1 VERDELFAAMGQS
14 IIDGDAERATS
25 LAEEA
30 VAAGIDPL
38 EAINRGFVPGINLIG
53 EEFSCERVFLPQLVL
68 AGEAMKAAIAVLE
81 PKMKEAGSARQI
93 EGTVVLATVA
103 GDIHDIGK
111 TLVGTMLAA
120 HGFEVF
126 DLGVDVATDAIVEKV
141 REVDADL
148 VGVSALLTTTMLV
161 QKDVVT
167 ALDEAG
173 LRPKVKVMVGGAA
186 VTPEWVEQIGAD
198 GFGQDAVAAVAMARD
213 LVGAKV

>member
-1 VERDELFAAMGQS
+1 MDRDELFDAMGRS
-14 IIDGDAERATS
+14 IIDGDAEAAAS
-25 LAEEA
+25 LAQEA
-30 VAAGIDPL
+30 VATGVDPL
-38 EAINRGFVPGINLIG
+38 EAINQGFVPGINVIG
-53 EEFSCERVFLPQLVL
+53 EEFSCERVVLPQLVL
-68 AGEAMKAAIAVLE
+68 AGEAMKAAIGVLE
-81 PKMKEAGSARQI
+81 PEMTKAGSAREI
-93 EGTVVLATVA
+93 EGRVVLATVA

-120 HGFEVF
+120 HGFEVY

-161 QKDVVT
+161 QKEVVT

-173 LRPKVKVMVGGAA
+173 LRPGVKVMVGGAA

-198 GFGQDAVAAVAMARD
+198 GFGQDAVAAVATARE
-213 LVGAKV
+213 LVGARV

>member
-1 VERDELFAAMGQS
+1 MERDELFAAMGQS

-38 EAINRGFVPGINLIG
+38 EAINRGFVPGINVIG

>member
-1 VERDELFAAMGQS
+1 MERDELFDAMGRS
-14 IIDGDAERATS
+14 IIDGDAEVAAS

-30 VAAGIDPL
+30 VAAGVDPL
-38 EAINRGFVPGINLIG
+38 EAINQGFVPGINVIG

-68 AGEAMKAAIAVLE
+68 AGEAMKAAIGVLE
-81 PKMKEAGSARQI
+81 PEMTKAGSAREI
-93 EGTVVLATVA
+93 EGRVVLATVA

-126 DLGVDVATDAIVEKV
+126 DLGVDVSTDAIVEKV

-161 QKDVVT
+161 QKEVVA

-173 LRPKVKVMVGGAA
+173 LRPGVKVMVGGAA

-198 GFGQDAVAAVAMARD
+198 GWGQDAIAAVATARE

>member
-1 VERDELFAAMGQS
+1 VERDELFDAMGRS
-14 IIDGDAERATS
+14 IIDGDAEVAAS

-30 VAAGIDPL
+30 IAAGVDPL
-38 EAINRGFVPGINLIG
+38 AAINQGFVPGINVIG

-68 AGEAMKAAIAVLE
+68 AGEAMKAAIGVLE
-81 PKMKEAGSARQI
+81 PEMTKAGSARQI
-93 EGTVVLATVA
+93 EGKVVLATVA

-126 DLGVDVATDAIVEKV
+126 DLGVDVPTAAIVEKV
-141 REVDADL
+141 KEVDADL

-161 QKDVVT
+161 QKEVVA

-173 LRPKVKVMVGGAA
+173 LRPAVKVMVGGAA

-198 GFGQDAVAAVAMARD
+198 GFGQDAIAAVAMARE

>member
-1 VERDELFAAMGQS
+1 MERDELFGAMGRS
-14 IIDGDAERATS
+14 IIDGDAEVAAS

-30 VAAGIDPL
+30 VASGIDPL
-38 EAINRGFVPGINLIG
+38 EAINQGFVPGINVIG

-68 AGEAMKAAIAVLE
+68 AGEAMKAAIGVLE
-81 PKMKEAGSARQI
+81 PEMTKAGSARQI
-93 EGTVVLATVA
+93 EGRVVLATVA

-126 DLGVDVATDAIVEKV
+126 DLGVDVSTDAIVEKV

-161 QKDVVT
+161 QKEVVA

-173 LRPKVKVMVGGAA
+173 LRPRVKVMVGGAA

-198 GFGQDAVAAVAMARD
+198 GFGQDAVAAVSTARE
-213 LVGAKV
+213 LVGATV

>member
-1 VERDELFAAMGQS
+1 MERDELFEAMGRS
-14 IIDGDAERATS
+14 IIDGDAEAAAS

-30 VAAGIDPL
+30 VADGVDPL
-38 EAINRGFVPGINLIG
+38 AAINQGFVPGINVIG

-68 AGEAMKAAIAVLE
+68 AGEAMKAAIGVLE
-81 PKMKEAGSARQI
+81 PEMTKAGSAREF
-93 EGTVVLATVA
+93 EGKVVLATVA

-126 DLGVDVATDAIVEKV
+126 DLGVDVPTASIVDKV

-148 VGVSALLTTTMLV
+148 VGVSALLTTTMIV
-161 QKDVVT
+161 QKEVVA
-167 ALDEAG
+167 ALDDAG
-173 LRPKVKVMVGGAA
+173 LRPRVKVMVGGAA

-198 GFGQDAVAAVAMARD
+198 GFGQDAIAAVAMARD

>member
-25 LAEEA
+25 LAGEA
-30 VAAGIDPL
+30 VATGVDPL
-38 EAINRGFVPGINLIG
+38 EAINRGFVPGINVIG

-68 AGEAMKAAIAVLE
+68 AGEAMKAAIGVLE
-81 PKMKEAGSARQI
+81 PEMTKAGSAREI
-93 EGTVVLATVA
+93 EGRVVLATVA

-120 HGFEVF
+120 HGFEVY

-161 QKDVVT
+161 QKDVVA
-167 ALDEAG
+167 ALDDAG
-173 LRPKVKVMVGGAA
+173 LRPRVKVMVGGAA
-186 VTPEWVEQIGAD
+186 ITPEWVEQIGAD
-198 GFGQDAVAAVAMARD
+198 GYGQDAVHAVATARD
-213 LVGAKV
+213 LVGARV

>member
-38 EAINRGFVPGINLIG
+38 EAINRGFVPGINVIG

>member
-1 VERDELFAAMGQS
+1 VERDELFDAMGRS
-14 IIDGDAERATS
+14 IIDGDAEAAAS
-25 LAEEA
+25 LAQEA
-30 VAAGIDPL
+30 VATGVDPL
-38 EAINRGFVPGINLIG
+38 EAINQGFVPGINVIG

-68 AGEAMKAAIAVLE
+68 AGEAMKAAIGVLE
-81 PKMKEAGSARQI
+81 PEMTKAGSARQI
-93 EGTVVLATVA
+93 EGRVVLATVA

-126 DLGVDVATDAIVEKV
+126 DLGVDVATDAIVAKA

-148 VGVSALLTTTMLV
+148 VGVSALLTTTMLT
-161 QKDVVT
+161 QKEVVT

-173 LRPKVKVMVGGAA
+173 LRPRVKVLVGGAA

-198 GFGQDAVAAVAMARD
+198 GFGQDAVAAVAMARE
-213 LVGAKV
+213 LVAAKV

>member
-1 VERDELFAAMGQS
+1 VERDELFGAMSRS
-14 IIDGDAERATS
+14 IIDGDAEVAAS

-30 VAAGIDPL
+30 VATGVDPL
-38 EAINRGFVPGINLIG
+38 EAINQGFVPGINVIG

-68 AGEAMKAAIAVLE
+68 AGEAMKAAIGVLE
-81 PKMKEAGSARQI
+81 PEMTKAGSAREI
-93 EGTVVLATVA
+93 EGRVVLATVA

-120 HGFEVF
+120 HGFEVY

-161 QKDVVT
+161 QKEVVT

-173 LRPKVKVMVGGAA
+173 LRPGVKVMVGGAA

-198 GFGQDAVAAVAMARD
+198 GFGQDAVAAVATARE
-213 LVGAKV
+213 LVGTKV

>member
-1 VERDELFAAMGQS
+1 MERDELFDAMGRS
-14 IIDGDAERATS
+14 IIDGDAEVAAS

-30 VAAGIDPL
+30 IAAGVDPL
-38 EAINRGFVPGINLIG
+38 AAINEGFVPGINVIG

-68 AGEAMKAAIAVLE
+68 AGEAMKAAIGVLE
-81 PKMKEAGSARQI
+81 PEMTKAGSAREI
-93 EGTVVLATVA
+93 EGRVVLATVA

-126 DLGVDVATDAIVEKV
+126 DLGVDVSTDAIVEKV

-148 VGVSALLTTTMLV
+148 VGGSALLTTTMLV
-161 QKDVVT
+161 QKEVVA

-173 LRPKVKVMVGGAA
+173 LRPGVKVMVGGAA

-198 GFGQDAVAAVAMARD
+198 GWGQDAIAAVATARE

>member
-38 EAINRGFVPGINLIG
+38 EAINRGFVPGINVIG

-93 EGTVVLATVA
+93 EGRVVLATVA

>member
-1 VERDELFAAMGQS
+1 MERDELFSAMGQS
-14 IIDGDAERATS
+14 IIDGDDGFAAS
-25 LAEEA
+25 LAREA
-30 VAAGIDPL
+30 IAANLDPL
-38 EAINRGFVPGINLIG
+38 DAINEGYVPGLNVIG

-68 AGEAMKAAIAVLE
+68 AGEAMKAAIGVLE
-81 PKMKEAGSARQI
+81 PAMAKAGASRRI
-93 EGTVVLATVA
+93 EGRVVLATVA

-126 DLGVDVATDAIVEKV
+126 DLGVDVATDAIVAKA

-161 QKDVVT
+161 QREVVA
-167 ALDEAG
+167 ALDDAG
-173 LRPKVKVMVGGAA
+173 LRPRVKVMVGGAA
-186 VTPEWVEQIGAD
+186 VTPEWVERIGAD
-198 GFGQDAVAAVAMARD
+198 GFGEDAIAAVTRARD